1 MKRVYV
7 NEEWCL
13 GCRLCEYYCVWSA
26 SGEKNFSFA
35 FEDGAQPPA
44 GIRVEDGPNG
54 IHFAVNCRHC
64 EDPLCMK
71 GCISGALT
79 RDDQGAIRIDKTK
92 CVGCHTC
99 VAMCP
104 YGAIVSGGDHMP
116 IKKCQLCAGKNYVPQ
131 CVSHCPNN
139 AIVFEE
145 EV

>member
-26 SGEKNFSFA
+26 SGEKNFTYA
-35 FEDGAQPPA
+35 FDGGAKPPA
-44 GIRVEDGPNG
+44 GIRVEDGARG

-64 EDPLCMK
+64 DDALCMK

-79 RDDQGAIRIDKTK
+79 RDAQGSVRTDKTK

-99 VAMCP
+99 IALCP
-104 YGAIVSGGDHMP
+104 YGAIVSGGDGMP
-116 IKKCQLCAGKNYVPQ
+116 VKKCQLCAGKDYAPQ

-139 AIVFEE
+139 AIVYEE
-145 EV
+145 E